1 MMTLDQANADL
12 RKAPKP
18 KDSFLLLQGPE
29 TIRRMT
35 PEIPDWIPPG
45 VYEFTWNVPR
55 GEEWLIPISGKVVVD
70 PPQPKEA
77 AAREPGQE
85 EFVGMPGQT
94 LPPYIQQMF
103 VLSQQIANIR
113 AGAKDDFYQS
123 TLAMMKDNQAILA
136 EERKKMREE
145 FADERKEFLKTVRA
159 TTPVATIEPPEP
171 SIAEAIKEIL
181 SMEEI
186 KPLISLGSQMVLNKF
201 AGSLVGKEVNPL

>member
-18 KDSFLLLQGPE
+18 KDSFLLLSGPE

-35 PEIPDWIPPG
+35 AEIPDWLPPG

-55 GEEWLIPISGKVVVD
+55 GEEWHTPISGKVVID
-70 PPQPKEA
+70 PPQPKGEA
-77 AAREPGQE
+77 QTAAQGE
-85 EFVGMPGQT
+85 ELGLGVAGQT

-123 TLAMMKDNQAILA
+123 TLAMMKDNQTILA
-136 EERKKMREE
+136 DERKKMREE
-145 FADERKEFLKTVRA
+145 FAEERREFLKAVA
-159 TTPVATIEPPEP
+159 KATPVTAVEPPEP
-171 SIAEAIKEIL
+171 SVVEAIKEIL
-181 SMEEI
+181 SMEEV
-186 KPLISLGSQMVLNKF
+186 KPLLSLGAQMVLNKF
-201 AGSLVGKEVNPL
+201 AAGLPKDVTP

>member
-1 MMTLDQANADL
+1 MMTLDQANSDL

-45 VYEFTWNVPR
+45 VYEFTWNIPR

-70 PPQPKEA
+70 PPQPKDA
-77 AAREPGQE
+77 APPREGQD
-85 EFVGMPGQT
+85 EFAVPGQT

-123 TLAMMKDNQAILA
+123 TLAMMKENQSLLA
-136 EERKKMREE
+136 EERRKMRDE
-145 FADERKEFLKTVRA
+145 FAEERKEFLKSVR
-159 TTPVATIEPPEP
+159 TITPVATIEPPEP
-171 SIAEAIKEIL
+171 SIAEALKEIL
-181 SMEEI
+181 AMEEI
-186 KPLISLGSQMVLNKF
+186 KPLLSLGSQLVLQKF
-201 AGSLVGKEVNPL
+201 AGTLGKEINP